1 MANEA
6 ASALTTLA
14 TSGPTA
20 LWYLTRGTGAVTL
33 VLLTVSVVLG
43 VADLERWQGRRTP
56 RFVID
61 AVHRNVSLLVIALLA
76 VHAGVAIVD
85 GFAPIT
91 LLDAV
96 VPFGSAYRPLWLGLG
111 ALALDLLLA
120 VALTSLVRARL
131 GYRGWR
137 AVHWLAYASFPVAVI
152 HGLGTGSDAKQGWLV
167 ALAIACTVAVV
178 LAAAMRITD
187 GAIAGPGA
195 RAAALAGLALVPVGT
210 AVWAAQG
217 PLATGWA
224 GRAGTPTKLLAAAPA
239 ATPARATRPAGP
251 RLYHAPFDARVS
263 GTVGQHQLVDGL
275 VEVDLQLRMRG
286 GPPGRLLVRI
296 MGTPSPQGGVDMT
309 QGPVYL
315 GPANATALYEG
326 RVTQLAGT
334 SLRARV
340 ATRHGSRLDLA
351 VDLRLD
357 GASGVAS
364 GSLHASPAAAA

>member
-1 MANEA
+1 ME
-6 ASALTTLA
+6 ASALTTVA

-43 VADLERWQGRRTP
+43 VADVERWQGRRTP

-96 VPFGSAYRPLWLGLG
+96 VPFGSGYRPLWLGLG
-111 ALALDLLLA
+111 ALALDLLVA
-120 VALTSLVRARL
+120 VALTSVVRARL

-137 AVHWLAYASFPVAVI
+137 AVHWLAYASFPVAVL

-167 ALAIACTVAVV
+167 ALAIACTAAVV
-178 LAAAMRITD
+178 VVAAIRITD
-187 GAIAGPGA
+187 GAIADPTA
-195 RAAALAGLALVPVGT
+195 RAAALAVLALVPVAA

-217 PLATGWA
+217 PLARGWA
-224 GRAGTPTKLLAAAPA
+224 GRAGTPTKLLAAAR
-239 ATPARATRPAGP
+239 ARATTAPRAPRPAGP
-251 RLYHAPFDARVS
+251 RLYHAPFDARLS
-263 GTVGQHQLVDGL
+263 GTVSQRQLVDGL
-275 VEVDLQLRMRG
+275 VEVDLELRMRG

-296 MGTPSPQGGVDMT
+296 MGTPSTRGGVDMT

-315 GPANATALYEG
+315 GPANATGLYSG

-351 VDLRLD
+351 VDLQLD
-357 GASGVAS
+357 GASGVAN
-364 GSLHASPAAAA
+364 GSLHASPATAA